1 MAEIELEAFW
11 TLETL
16 GCLDYEEYY
25 LPGKAEQGYYTQK
38 LKHARQLLKQGNQ
51 KRIQP
56 TPDP

>member
-1 MAEIELEAFW
+1 MAGIELEAFW

-25 LPGKAEQGYYTQK
+25 LPAKAAQAYYPQK
-38 LKHARQLLKQGNQ
+38 LTHARQLLKHGNQ